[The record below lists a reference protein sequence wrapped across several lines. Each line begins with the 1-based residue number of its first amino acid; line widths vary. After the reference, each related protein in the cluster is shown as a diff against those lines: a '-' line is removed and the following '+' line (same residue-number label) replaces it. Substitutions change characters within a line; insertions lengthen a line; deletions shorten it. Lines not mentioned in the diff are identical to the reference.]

1 MMDNSKIEAGN
12 APDATA
18 EMNSAAQDTGAAEAA
33 AAQETATAAA
43 DATATEQAPASE
55 GEAAVDF
62 PALIA
67 QLEAGLAEE
76 RTRAE
81 KLLDQ
86 TQRMAAEFQNSRKR
100 QENQL
105 HEEIERA
112 SAHLI
117 KRLLPVIDDLD
128 LAFAHVPPDL
138 EEGAAWIEGFR
149 QIQKKLHS
157 LLAEEGVTTIPEGEF
172 DPTLHEAVS
181 GEPSDSVP
189 TGHVIA
195 TLRAGYTYK
204 GKVLRPALVR
214 VAM

>member
-18 EMNSAAQDTGAAEAA
+18 EMNSDTQDTGAAQAVAAAEGAA
-33 AAQETATAAA
+33 AADTTETR
-43 DATATEQAPASE
+43 APTPE
-55 GEAAVDF
+55 DEAAVDF
-62 PALIA
+62 PTLIA

-76 RTRAE
+76 RARAE

-105 HEEIERA
+105 LEEIERA

-189 TGHVIA
+189 AGHVID
-195 TLRAGYTYK
+195 TLRTGYTYK